1 MAKLLLIVMTSAILM
16 GLSSMSHPM
25 SSMQIM
31 HMDEMTL
38 SYQNNM
44 EHERAGK
51 NSTGSCC
58 DEIASFAIG
67 CSFMV
72 PQYAC
77 MDLSGGSEQV
87 INSNPLVQSIYIDTL
102 TPPPKV

>member
-1 MAKLLLIVMTSAILM
+1 MA
-16 GLSSMSHPM
+16 HPM
-25 SSMQIM
+25 SSMHAMQV
-31 HMDEMTL
+31 DEMAL
-38 SYQNNM
+38 SHPSNT

-67 CSFMV
+67 CSFLV

-87 INSNPLVQSIYIDTL
+87 INSNPVVQSIYLDTL
-102 TPPPKV
+102 TPPPKA

>member
-1 MAKLLLIVMTSAILM
+1 MAKLLFTVLTSAILM
-16 GLSSMSHPM
+16 GLSPMSHPM

-31 HMDEMTL
+31 HTDEMTL

-44 EHERAGK
+44 QHETAGK
-51 NSTGSCC
+51 NSTGTCC

-67 CSFMV
+67 CSFLV

-77 MDLSGGSEQV
+77 IDAFGGIKRVMSSDP
-87 INSNPLVQSIYIDTL
+87 IVQSIFIETL
-102 TPPPKV
+102 TPPPKA